1 MVNVEAVITDDETK
15 DIAAPV
21 LYKFTNH
28 KESAALDNLLAT
40 FYVGVM
46 GNSLGIMHAHNV
58 ETGEEEI
65 ILIGIELD
73 ADGKP
78 DCYPLAKCF
87 GAEEA
92 RLYLAPDGKG
102 GFYDPRDPGETAD
115 AKENMRSFNEAVVN

>member
-1 MVNVEAVITDDETK
+1 MENVEDSIIDDETK

-46 GNSLGIMHAHNV
+46 NNTLGIMHAHNV
-58 ETGEEEI
+58 ETGEEDI

-78 DCYPLAKCF
+78 DCYPIAKCF
-87 GAEEA
+87 SAEEA

-102 GFYDPRDPGETAD
+102 GYYDPRDPSETAD
-115 AKENMRSFNEAVVN
+115 AKENMRSFNDAVIN